1 MKNILRDMKISS
13 KVADCINQASSIS
26 LGIVKKK
33 TSDGQYLSKLFY
45 INLAKLHVI
54 IENAREKKLD
64 FQSVKDAV
72 EMVLYEN
79 LHLFTGKLKEL
90 GDNKLRR
97 ATNRISST
105 NLTSSYQVA
114 RLKSSITALINEAE
128 TAIMKK

>member
-1 MKNILRDMKISS
+1 
-13 KVADCINQASSIS
+13 
-26 LGIVKKK
+26 
-33 TSDGQYLSKLFY
+33 
-45 INLAKLHVI
+45 
-54 IENAREKKLD
+54 
-64 FQSVKDAV
+64 
-72 EMVLYEN
+72 MVLYEN

-105 NLTSSYQVA
+105 NLTSSNHVA